1 MEKHKSAVSAQSQT
15 TSSISNLCLITT
27 SLRLKVFI
35 KDTVRKCLKNR
46 AEHRIPA
53 ALWTPHTLMY
63 DRRKR
68 RCFSLSLSSGH
79 SQSWCF
85 RYEPGSVLHTV
96 SHWSVWIYQIS
107 CVSTLST
114 RRSLKSLS
122 VPEGVEVSSEELQV
136 YHQRH
141 GGQRCKR
148 RASLWCV
155 GLTVTTLLCDGRD
168 ARVSED
174 DAFLKDNVDLM
185 SFSMNVTVALAGGR
199 CACLQSS
206 DKLFFIE
213 LCCQCIEMGLNIK

>member
-1 MEKHKSAVSAQSQT
+1 M
-15 TSSISNLCLITT
+15 
-27 SLRLKVFI
+27 
-35 KDTVRKCLKNR
+35 RKCLN
-46 AEHRIPA
+46 ESWTQEPCCSVDST
-53 ALWTPHTLMY
+53 LWYKTEE
-63 DRRKR
+63 KGVV
-68 RCFSLSLSSGH
+68 SLSVYLQDT
-79 SQSWCF
+79 QSWCF

-199 CACLQSS
+199 CARRACLQSS
-206 DKLFFIE
+206 DKLFFIP